1 MTFNLSVKDLST
13 VAIYSVLF
21 FVLMIAIGFVG
32 FIPVFIPLLA
42 ALAPLFGGVIFM
54 LFLTRVDKFG
64 MVALLGFVNGLLMFV
79 AGMGYWVV
87 LTGAVFGLLADLLLK
102 SSDYRELKRGITAY
116 SVFSLWVIGNFLPFY
131 LSRESYFSMISE
143 GYGQEYAQSLSV
155 LMPYWLL
162 PVLVVGAM
170 VCGFIGAKV
179 GSQLLN
185 KQLSRAGVV

>member
-1 MTFNLSVKDLST
+1 
-13 VAIYSVLF
+13 
-21 FVLMIAIGFVG
+21 
-32 FIPVFIPLLA
+32 
-42 ALAPLFGGVIFM
+42 
-54 LFLTRVDKFG
+54 
-64 MVALLGFVNGLLMFV
+64 
-79 AGMGYWVV
+79 MGYWVA

-170 VCGFIGAKV
+170 VCGFIGAKA
-179 GSQLLN
+179 GSQFLN